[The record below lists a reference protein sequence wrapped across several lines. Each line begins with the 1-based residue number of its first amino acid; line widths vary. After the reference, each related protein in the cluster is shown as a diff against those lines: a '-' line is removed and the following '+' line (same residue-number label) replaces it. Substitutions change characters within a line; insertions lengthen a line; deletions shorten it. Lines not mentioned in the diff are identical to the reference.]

1 MARSL
6 SMGCCGCCSAL
17 RPRYKRLVDNIFPVN
32 PQDGLVKNNM
42 EKLTFYA
49 LSSPEKLDRIGEYLF
64 QRASRDIYRRRNGFV
79 IIAMEAMDQ
88 LLVACHA
95 QNLNLFVESFL
106 RMVQKLLESTEPK
119 LQVLATQSFVR
130 FANIEEDTPSYHRR
144 YDFFI
149 SKFSSMCHSNHNE
162 PELRDKIRLAGIKG
176 LQGVVRKTVSDDL
189 IENIWEAVH
198 MDKIVP
204 SLLFNMQNLR
214 SMRGQKG
221 VAAKGEG
228 GRGIGGTR
236 GKGMRMDE
244 EDADD
249 EVDEEEEEEVEER
262 SDPPTLA
269 ETCLRELVKRA
280 SFGHI
285 RSVLRPV
292 LRHLDHHELWVP
304 NLFAVHTFKIIMIS
318 IQAQYSYTVI
328 ETLMAH
334 LDDNSKS
341 SPKIR
346 TSIADVLSKIISIAA
361 GESVGPSVLE
371 IINSLLTHLRQSV
384 MREVP
389 SRVAEESNAGEDESP
404 EEGEEVGVDERL
416 YQEALI
422 NALGEFANHLPDYQK
437 IEIMMF
443 IMSKV
448 PHTGAEQ
455 ARPHHHH
462 RHHHRRGYSG
472 PGDAL
477 LQNILLKSLLKVGT
491 KYCTVHFNTTFPLS
505 FLEPLLRMSLAPDP
519 TVRLLVQQIL
529 HTLVDRHHNLDKL
542 LKPTINVAD
551 LDLTL
556 EKCSRPDIIFARKHG
571 PAMHSSLH
579 ESLEQPGNTAENV
592 EAVYTTVALLCT
604 ELACEDTVADFLRLL
619 ISIQDTA
626 LTNAS
631 LSTVH
636 KYYLHSIVM
645 SLFVLVAH
653 AVPIP
658 PIMEYAHKV
667 ATSREEKAPQ
677 LLPPLL
683 DSYSVVMV
691 DEVES
696 SSSSDTKSGP
706 LTISPDLL
714 LDQTQ
719 LAEHLL
725 GAGFDPA
732 RLHQAP
738 SYSGLPRHSWV
749 DSSAAMAA
757 AAATGIRSSS
767 SMGADL
773 NSLSA
778 DADSTAS
785 SPGILRKHPG
795 EEMTFEAIKKVLSD
809 SWEKEREGE
818 EEERCRQLCH
828 TFRNADFDELVSR
841 TQTKQNDALHN
852 KLNEIFGRLSSAVG
866 HPDNYMGRSPAPQ
879 LITASSSPFLGR
891 LHQRRSSGGQM
902 ALHNN
907 SNSPPPAYEILFPE
921 LFVY

>member
-1 MARSL
+1 MGNSHTT
-6 SMGCCGCCSAL
+6 GCCGCCSAL

-149 SKFSSMCHSNHNE
+149 SKFSSMCHSNYSE

-189 IENIWEAVH
+189 VENIWEAVH

-214 SMRGQKG
+214 SMRGKG
-221 VAAKGEG
+221 AKGEG
-228 GRGIGGTR
+228 SR
-236 GKGMRMDE
+236 GKADMMAE
-244 EDADD
+244 EDDADD
-249 EVDEEEEEEVEER
+249 EVDEEDEVEER

-269 ETCLRELVKRA
+269 ETCMRELVGRA

-285 RSVLRPV
+285 RAVLRPV

-304 NLFAVHTFKIIMIS
+304 NLFAIHTFRIIMFS

-334 LDDNSKS
+334 LDDNSKA

-389 SRVAEESNAGEDESP
+389 SRVAEEGNAGEDESV
-404 EEGEEVGVDERL
+404 EGEGYEEVGGDERQ

-455 ARPHHHH
+455 ARQHHHH
-462 RHHHRRGYSG
+462 RHHHRRGYTG

-491 KYCTVHFNTTFPLS
+491 KYRTLHFNTTFPLS

-579 ESLEQPGNTAENV
+579 ESLEQPGNTAANV
-592 EAVYTTVALLCT
+592 EAVYTTVALMCT

-619 ISIQDTA
+619 ISVQDTA
-626 LTNAS
+626 LTNAT

-645 SLFVLVAH
+645 SLFILVAH

-667 ATSREEKAPQ
+667 ATSREEKAPH

-683 DSYSVVMV
+683 ENYSEVIV

-696 SSSSDTKSGP
+696 SSSSDTKSGA
-706 LTISPDLL
+706 TISPELL
-714 LDQTQ
+714 LDQAQ
-719 LAEHLL
+719 LAEHLI

-738 SYSGLPRHSWV
+738 SYPGLPRHSWV

-757 AAATGIRSSS
+757 AASTGIRSSS
-767 SMGADL
+767 SVGADL

-785 SPGILRKHPG
+785 SPGMQRKHPG

-818 EEERCRQLCH
+818 EEERCRKLCQ

-841 TQTKQNDALHN
+841 TQTKQNDALQN
-852 KLNEIFGRLSSAVG
+852 KLNEIFGRLSTAVG
-866 HPDNYMGRSPAPQ
+866 HPDNMMGRSPPPQ
-879 LITASSSPFLGR
+879 LIAASSSPFLGR
-891 LHQRRSSGGQM
+891 LHQRRSSGGQGT
-902 ALHNN
+902 LHNN

>member
-1 MARSL
+1 MAFMKCCFDSEL
-6 SMGCCGCCSAL
+6 PDFLESVVQKCTDPGCCCGCCSAL

-149 SKFSSMCHSNHNE
+149 SKFSSMCHSNHGE
-162 PELRDKIRLAGIKG
+162 HDLRNKIRLAGIKG

-189 IENIWEAVH
+189 VENIWEPVH

-204 SLLFNMQNLR
+204 SLLYNMQNLR
-214 SMRGQKG
+214 SMRGQGK
-221 VAAKGEG
+221 
-228 GRGIGGTR
+228 R
-236 GKGMRMDE
+236 GKEYDGKVCTTE
-244 EDADD
+244 EDEAD
-249 EVDEEEEEEVEER
+249 EEEEVEER

-269 ETCLRELVKRA
+269 ETCMRELVGRA

-292 LRHLDHHELWVP
+292 LRHLDLHELWVP
-304 NLFAVHTFKIIMIS
+304 NLFAIHTFRIIMFS

-341 SPKIR
+341 RPKIR
-346 TSIADVLSKIISIAA
+346 TSIADVLSKIIAIAA

-389 SRVAEESNAGEDESP
+389 SRVPEESNDEVESI
-404 EEGEEVGVDERL
+404 EEGDDENSADERQ

-448 PHTGAEQ
+448 PHPGQEQ
-455 ARPHHHH
+455 IRSHHH
-462 RHHHRRGYSG
+462 RHHHRRYRA

-491 KYCTVHFNTTFPLS
+491 KYRTVHFNTTFPLS

-529 HTLVDRHHNLDKL
+529 HTLVDRHHNLEKL
-542 LKPTINVAD
+542 LKPTIHVAD

-556 EKCSRPDIIFARKHG
+556 EKCSRPDVIFARKHG

-592 EAVYTTVALLCT
+592 EAVFTTAALLCA
-604 ELACEDTVADFLRLL
+604 ELACEDTIADFLRLL

-626 LTNAS
+626 LTNAT
-631 LSTVH
+631 LSPSH
-636 KYYLHSIVM
+636 KYYLHSIVV
-645 SLFVLVAH
+645 SLFILVAH

-658 PIMEYAHKV
+658 PVMEYALK
-667 ATSREEKAPQ
+667 
-677 LLPPLL
+677 
-683 DSYSVVMV
+683 
-691 DEVES
+691 
-696 SSSSDTKSGP
+696 
-706 LTISPDLL
+706 
-714 LDQTQ
+714 
-719 LAEHLL
+719 
-725 GAGFDPA
+725 
-732 RLHQAP
+732 
-738 SYSGLPRHSWV
+738 
-749 DSSAAMAA
+749 
-757 AAATGIRSSS
+757 
-767 SMGADL
+767 
-773 NSLSA
+773 
-778 DADSTAS
+778 
-785 SPGILRKHPG
+785 KHPG

-828 TFRNADFDELVSR
+828 TFRNADFNELVSR
-841 TQTKQNDALHN
+841 TQTKQNDVLQN
-852 KLNEIFGRLSSAVG
+852 KLNEIFGRLSTATG
-866 HPDNYMGRSPAPQ
+866 PDSFFGRSPPPH
-879 LITASSSPFLGR
+879 LIPGSSSPFLGR
-891 LHQRRSSGGQM
+891 LHQRRSSASSSQGQVN
-902 ALHNN
+902 HHHN